1 MKKHVATISAIFFLF
16 LLLSVSATDDI
27 IGRAVTDSSDSVIMT
42 EDQIEKWNGQNDSI
56 HISSSVLS
64 YGQLKEKIFA
74 ISMIP
79 SGPRYVANV
88 NGTRSEVRPEY
99 YTALR
104 KSLNIN
110 SISEKNE
117 ISYGIVISR
126 SPLRTFPTD
135 DVLFSSVTSPYDRF
149 QESVVLPFE
158 PVAVLHTSTDG
169 KWLFIKMYN
178 YEGWIKKENVALTSK
193 DIIDLYESNMNFI
206 VIQEPKA
213 YMLYSDREL
222 DMGIEFPLVSI
233 NEETYTVLCP
243 QKDNN
248 GCLTFSFGYIK
259 KDDASI
265 GYLPYTQKNVLT
277 QASKFIGEPYSWG
290 GMNGYRDCSSLM
302 MDIYRSMG
310 IKLRRNTDQQET
322 MSPENISVGSLS
334 INEKQVQLDGL
345 PAGTMIFM
353 DGHVML
359 YIGKYDQKYY
369 ILHDTPGYY
378 MDKKYFASNGVTVT
392 TVDIRNSADKAYM
405 ELFTAF
411 LYIH

>member
-1 MKKHVATISAIFFLF
+1 MKKHVATIFTIFFLF
-16 LLLSVSATDDI
+16 LLLSVSAADDI

-42 EDQIEKWNGQNDSI
+42 EDEIAKWNEQNDSI
-56 HISSSVLS
+56 HFSSSFLS

-79 SGPRYVANV
+79 SGTRYMQNA
-88 NGTRSEVRPEY
+88 NGTRSEVKPEY
-99 YTALR
+99 YTSLR
-104 KSLNIN
+104 RSLNIN
-110 SISEKNE
+110 GIGEKNS
-117 ISYGIVISR
+117 ILYGIVIYR
-126 SPLRTFPTD
+126 SSIRTFPTD
-135 DVLFSSVTSPYDRF
+135 DVIFSSTTSPYDRF
-149 QESVVLPFE
+149 QESVALPFE
-158 PVAVLHTSTDG
+158 PVAVLHASTDG

-178 YEGWIKKENVALTSK
+178 YEGWIKKENIALTSS
-193 DIIDLYESNMNFI
+193 DVIGLYESNMNFI
-206 VIQEPKA
+206 VITEPKA

-222 DMGIEFPLVSI
+222 DMGIKFPLVSV

-243 QKDNN
+243 QRNGM
-248 GCLTFSFGYIK
+248 GCLSFTFGYIK
-259 KDDASI
+259 KDDASV
-265 GYLPYTQKNVLT
+265 GYLPYTQKNVLA
-277 QASKFIGEPYSWG
+277 QAGKFLGEPYSWG

-334 INEKQVQLDGL
+334 INEKQARLDVL

-353 DGHVML
+353 DGHIMM

-378 MDKKYFASNGVTVT
+378 MDKKYVASNGVTVT
-392 TVDIRNSADKAYM
+392 TTDIHNSSDKAYI
-405 ELFTAF
+405 ELFTSF